1 MDHDPQSQDE
11 EQQPL
16 STMSSEEREEYELML
31 LRDLTLGKVRWGA
44 MALSPDIEDVSD
56 LDGLQGPVL
65 HLGFGSQEDDV
76 QTPQEGHLY
85 I

>member
-1 MDHDPQSQDE
+1 MDHGPQSHDE
-11 EQQPL
+11 EQQ
-16 STMSSEEREEYELML
+16 SWTAMSSEEREEYELML
-31 LRDLTLGKVRWGA
+31 LRDLTLGKIRWGA
-44 MALSPDIEDVSD
+44 MAVSPDTQDVLD

-76 QTPQEGHLY
+76 QTSQEGHLY